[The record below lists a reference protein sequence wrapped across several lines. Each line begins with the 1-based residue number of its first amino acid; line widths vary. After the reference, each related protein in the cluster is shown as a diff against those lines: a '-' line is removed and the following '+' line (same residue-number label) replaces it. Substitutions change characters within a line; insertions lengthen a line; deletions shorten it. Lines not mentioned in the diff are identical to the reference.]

1 MAGIMRKPVI
11 VSVLLT
17 AVCISLFPSA
27 VVAQSGRTGKA
38 EGNDRNIRR
47 TFSPRKKLENVRLTS
62 LYLRNGRLV
71 SGRVV
76 SEDSNKIIV
85 AEIVGSQIM
94 VNTYGVRELE
104 LKTRSVK
111 IKLEFEHY
119 EELAVYF
126 AGRTGDFRDDPD
138 DFIQAIRFYEKAKYL
153 LADASPNIYADKIRE
168 IEKKIDAINAERKV
182 WIREVKSRTELKQL
196 ELQATVNE
204 RLKELQDENTKYK
217 EQLETIIADM
227 DDIRDNFDILDRN
240 ISWNIQRLEEEAIAN
255 QYEVDQLRRRRAPVY
270 LYDNY
275 NRPRVNYSARR
286 PRSPRRDQNQDQDQ
300 DDQDTDDLDR

>member
-1 MAGIMRKPVI
+1 MRKPVI

-17 AVCISLFPSA
+17 AVCMSLFPP
-27 VVAQSGRTGKA
+27 VAPAQFSRTGKA
-38 EGNDRNIRR
+38 ATNIKR
-47 TFSPRKKLENVRLTS
+47 TSSPRKKLENVRLTS
-62 LYLRNGRLV
+62 LYLRNGKLV

-76 SEDSNKIIV
+76 SEDSNKITV
-85 AEIVGSQIM
+85 AEVIGSQIV

-168 IEKKIDAINAERKV
+168 IEKK
-182 WIREVKSRTELKQL
+182 
-196 ELQATVNE
+196 
-204 RLKELQDENTKYK
+204 
-217 EQLETIIADM
+217 
-227 DDIRDNFDILDRN
+227 
-240 ISWNIQRLEEEAIAN
+240 
-255 QYEVDQLRRRRAPVY
+255 
-270 LYDNY
+270 
-275 NRPRVNYSARR
+275 
-286 PRSPRRDQNQDQDQ
+286 
-300 DDQDTDDLDR
+300 

>member
-1 MAGIMRKPVI
+1 MAGIIRKSVI

-17 AVCISLFPSA
+17 AVCLGLFPPTA
-27 VVAQSGRTGKA
+27 GAQSGRTSRA
-38 EGNDRNIRR
+38 AGNNTNVRR
-47 TFSPRKKLENVRLTS
+47 TSSPRKKLENVRLTS
-62 LYLRNGRLV
+62 LYLRNGKLV

-76 SEDSNKIIV
+76 SEDSNKITV
-85 AEIVGSQIM
+85 AEIVGSQIV

-104 LKTRSVK
+104 LRTRSVK
-111 IKLEFEHY
+111 IKLEFEY
-119 EELAVYF
+119 CEELAGYF

-196 ELQATVNE
+196 ELQATINE
-204 RLKELQDENTKYK
+204 RIKELRDENTKYK
-217 EQLETIIADM
+217 EQLETIVADM

-240 ISWNIQRLEEEAIAN
+240 ISWDIQRLEEEAMAN
-255 QYEVDQLRRRRAPVY
+255 QYEVEQLRRRRGPVF
-270 LYDNY
+270 LYDQPNY
-275 NRPRVNYSARR
+275 NRFRGNYGTRQSF
-286 PRSPRRDQNQDQDQ
+286 SPRRNQDQ
-300 DDQDTDDLDR
+300 DDQNTADLDR

>member
-1 MAGIMRKPVI
+1 MAGMMRKPII

-17 AVCISLFPSA
+17 TVCISMSLFPSA
-27 VVAQSGRTGKA
+27 VVAQFSRTGKA
-38 EGNDRNIRR
+38 ATNIKR
-47 TFSPRKKLENVRLTS
+47 TSSPRKKLENVRLTS
-62 LYLRNGRLV
+62 LYLRNGKLV
-71 SGRVV
+71 SGQVV
-76 SEDSNKIIV
+76 SEDSNKITV
-85 AEIVGSQIM
+85 AEVIGSQIV

-196 ELQATVNE
+196 ELQATINE
-204 RLKELQDENTKYK
+204 RIRELRDENAKYK
-217 EQLETIIADM
+217 EQLETIVADM
-227 DDIRDNFDILDRN
+227 DNIRDNFDILDRN
-240 ISWNIQRLEEEAIAN
+240 ITWNIQRLEEETMAN
-255 QYEVDQLRRRRAPVY
+255 QYEVEQLRRRRGPVF
-270 LYDNY
+270 LYDQPNY
-275 NRPRVNYSARR
+275 NRFRGNYGTRQSF
-286 PRSPRRDQNQDQDQ
+286 SPRRNQDQ
-300 DDQDTDDLDR
+300 DDQNTADLDR

>member
-1 MAGIMRKPVI
+1 MRKPI
-11 VSVLLT
+11 IISLLLT
-17 AVCISLFPSA
+17 TVCISMSLFPSA
-27 VVAQSGRTGKA
+27 VGAQFGRTGKA
-38 EGNDRNIRR
+38 AGSNRDVKR
-47 TFSPRKKLENVRLTS
+47 TSSPRKKLENVRLTS
-62 LYLRNGRLV
+62 LYLRNGKLV

-76 SEDSNKIIV
+76 SEDSNKITV
-85 AEIVGSQIM
+85 AEIIGSQIV

-182 WIREVKSRTELKQL
+182 WIREIKSRTELKQL
-196 ELQATVNE
+196 ELQATINE
-204 RLKELQDENTKYK
+204 RIRELRDENTKYE
-217 EQLETIIADM
+217 EQLETIVADM
-227 DDIRDNFDILDRN
+227 DNIRDNFDILDRN
-240 ISWNIQRLEEEAIAN
+240 ISWNIQKLEEETMAN
-255 QYEVDQLRRRRAPVY
+255 QYDLEQLRRRRGPVF
-270 LYDNY
+270 LYDQSNY
-275 NRPRVNYSARR
+275 NRFRGNYGTRR
-286 PRSPRRDQNQDQDQ
+286 SFSPRRDQDP
-300 DDQDTDDLDR
+300 DDQNTNDLDN